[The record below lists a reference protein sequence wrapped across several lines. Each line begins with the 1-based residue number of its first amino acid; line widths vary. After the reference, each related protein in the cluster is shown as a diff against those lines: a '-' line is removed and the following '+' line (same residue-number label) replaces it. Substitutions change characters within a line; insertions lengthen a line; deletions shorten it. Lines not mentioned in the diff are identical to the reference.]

1 MSDLVITPKPILSGT
16 ASTVVGAIAVGV
28 SALVGVLPAP
38 WGGLAG
44 VVGVILATL
53 AGVAAPASGV
63 TDGKPVLQGTALT
76 IALALAAGL
85 ESMWGA
91 IPDGWPQSV
100 ALSVMAIAAW
110 LTGKSMPA
118 LGNPNAAKART
129 EAELAASAVHDKAS
143 AIAVLA
149 SDDEKTPTL

>member
-1 MSDLVITPKPILSGT
+1 MNPKPILSGT
-16 ASTVVGAIAVGV
+16 ASTVVGALAVGV
-28 SALVGVLPAP
+28 AALTGILPAP

-44 VVGVILATL
+44 AIGLILATL
-53 AGVAAPASGV
+53 AGVAAPASPV
-63 TDGKPVLQGTALT
+63 TDGKPVLQGVALSV
-76 IALALAAGL
+76 ALALAAGL
-85 ESMWGA
+85 ESMWSS
-91 IPDGWPQSV
+91 IPEGWPQSV
-100 ALSVMAIAAW
+100 ALAVMAIGAW

-149 SDDEKTPTL
+149 VDDDDKTPTP